1 VAINVT
7 RFVWNRFHGSP
18 AEKLVLLCMAD
29 FSDDK
34 GNAWPSLETIM
45 VRTGFTD
52 RGVERVRRRLEKTG
66 WLQCTDRGGGKG
78 HSAHFR
84 IVNPDR
90 QSGNEGRGNHAQTP
104 TLVPQT
110 PTLDAPNPDSGSGEL
125 NNPLTTSPD
134 TNEKPESNPG
144 NGQAAKPINTRFKDP
159 ILIAQIQADLKRL
172 KAGQPNN
179 RQPAKKATA

>member
-18 AEKLVLLCMAD
+18 SEKLVLLCMAD

-45 VRTGFTD
+45 IRTGFTD
-52 RGVERVRRRLEKTG
+52 RGVEKVRRRLERNG
-66 WLQCTDRGGGKG
+66 WLVCTDRGGGKG

-84 IVNPDR
+84 ITNPER
-90 QSGNEGRGNHAQTP
+90 HSGNEVRGNHAQTP
-104 TLVPQT
+104 NGVPQT
-110 PTLDAPNPDSGSGEL
+110 PNGDAPNPEPCSGEL
-125 NNPLTTSPD
+125 NNPFTTSPD

-144 NGQAAKPINTRFKDP
+144 NSQAAKPINPRFKDP
-159 ILIAQIQADLKRL
+159 SLIAQMQADLKRL
-172 KAGQPNN
+172 KAGQPNHK
-179 RQPAKKATA
+179 QPVKRATA